1 MEFWIFEIAFLD
13 YMLGDLCY
21 MFGTFGAD
29 DTAGRR
35 THYIILLHDDTNA
48 FNSFIVFRDFYQ
60 PYQLFIIGLLTWSKN
75 AEL

>member
-13 YMLGDLCY
+13 YMFGDLY

-35 THYIILLHDDTNA
+35 THYNILLHDDTNA
-48 FNSFIVFRDFYQ
+48 FNNFIVFRDFYQ
-60 PYQLFIIGLLTWSKN
+60 PYQLFIIGLLT
-75 AEL
+75 